1 MTMIK
6 DMRVQQDT
14 NKMDTRVINY
24 YPFFTHTQVD
34 KMHNCVIL
42 I

>member
-6 DMRVQQDT
+6 DMRVQQG
-14 NKMDTRVINY
+14 TRVINY